1 MLVATASELPAV
13 GGKLLIGGDWLDAE
27 DHSVDIDPSTGEELS
42 RIARGTVG
50 DVKQATAAAQRAQ
63 PAWAAMPASARGKIL
78 FDAADELA
86 ADADA
91 WATLMAREMG
101 KPIAEAR
108 AECLRAAA
116 ILRYHAGEAHRP
128 IGEHY
133 ASDTGTTWLFTR
145 REPVGV
151 VGVITPWN
159 FPAAIP
165 TWKLAPAL
173 VHGNTV
179 VLKPAGEAALT
190 GLRLVSALVKAG
202 VPAGV
207 LNVVLGPG
215 GELGAAIVEHP
226 DIAAVSF
233 TGSTLVGREVIAKCA
248 ALGKRVQAEMGG
260 HNPAIVRADAHLVQA
275 LDAVALGAF
284 ASAGQKCTAT
294 RRVYVAREL
303 YDDFVL
309 GLSQRAKALRV
320 GAAVEPET
328 QMGPLAGSS
337 HLRDVMTEVKAA
349 AVEAELVTG
358 GGRLNGD
365 GHARGAFMAPTVFAN
380 VHPASKLAT
389 QEVFGPVVAVWPM
402 DGDDQPIKLAN
413 RTSYG
418 LSASIF
424 TRDLNWARA
433 FVEGVRAGIVHV
445 NSQTAGAE
453 VHVPF
458 GGLGISSYGP
468 HEQGRSAI
476 DFYTQ
481 DKTVYLDPTAEL

>member
-1 MLVATASELPAV
+1 
-13 GGKLLIGGDWLDAE
+13 
-27 DHSVDIDPSTGEELS
+27 
-42 RIARGTVG
+42 
-50 DVKQATAAAQRAQ
+50 
-63 PAWAAMPASARGKIL
+63 
-78 FDAADELA
+78 
-86 ADADA
+86 
-91 WATLMAREMG
+91 MG

-108 AECLRAAA
+108 AECLRAAT
-116 ILRYHAGEAHRP
+116 ILRYHAGEAYRP

-151 VGVITPWN
+151 VGIITPWN

-179 VLKPAGEAALT
+179 VLKLAGDAPLT
-190 GLRLVSALVKAG
+190 GLRLVSAFVKAG
-202 VPAGV
+202 LPAGV

-215 GELGAAIVEHP
+215 GEIGAAIVEHP

-233 TGSTLVGREVIAKCA
+233 TGSTLVGRELIAKCA

-260 HNPAIVRADAHLVQA
+260 HNPAIVRADANLKQA
-275 LDAVALGAF
+275 LDAVTLGAF

-303 YDDFVL
+303 YDDFVA
-309 GLSQRAKALRV
+309 GLAEQAQKLRV
-320 GAAVEPET
+320 GAAVDPKT
-328 QMGPLAGSS
+328 QMGPLAGTAQ
-337 HLRDVMTEVKAA
+337 LTDVMSEVSAA
-349 AVEAELVTG
+349 AAGAEVVTG
-358 GGRLNGD
+358 GDQLEGD
-365 GHARGAFMAPTVFAN
+365 GFAGGSFMAPTVFAN
-380 VHPASKLAT
+380 VDPASNLAT
-389 QEVFGPVVAVWPM
+389 REVFGPVVAVWPM
-402 DGDDQPIKLAN
+402 DRDDQLIELAN

-424 TRDLNWARA
+424 TRDLNWARV
-433 FVEGVRAGIVHV
+433 FVERVRAGIVHV

-458 GGLGISSYGP
+458 GGLGSSSYGP

-476 DFYTQ
+476 EFYTQ
-481 DKTVYLDPTAEL
+481 DKTVYLDPGADE